1 MLSDLSQVESQIAD
15 LRERRANIEEAFNQ
29 ATRDFDPDR
38 MIKCR
43 RDLESN
49 AIRQYAFKAKLLGIT
64 REESER
70 ERLAAVAERDRLE
83 EQYKRANEILAAAIL
98 KAGEARIVSQTIGA
112 QLFALDQKV
121 ETLRQD
127 RNDADAKQKLMV
139 ATWQDNAFKAPNEL
153 ACNLD

>member
-1 MLSDLSQVESQIAD
+1 MESVLEVETQLAD

-29 ATRDFDPDR
+29 ATRNFDPNR
-38 MIKCR
+38 MIKYR
-43 RDLESN
+43 RELESN
-49 AIRQYAFKAKLLGIT
+49 AIRQYAYKAKLLGIT

-70 ERLAAVAERDRLE
+70 ERLAAVADRNRLE
-83 EQYKRANEILAAAIL
+83 EQFKKANEILAAAMV

-121 ETLRQD
+121 DTLRQD

-153 ACNLD
+153 ACDLD